1 MQVAVAVVTPIS
13 MTPYWPSAQA
23 DSHVAAPAALNCPH
37 GHVTLVPS
45 PAHAL
50 PSVQA
55 VQLVRVVMVPPLV
68 CEPAGHVLQ
77 LAVPPPLNLSFAPHG
92 ACTPLPSHA

>member
-1 MQVAVAVVTPIS
+1 M
-13 MTPYWPSAQA
+13 
-23 DSHVAAPAALNCPH
+23 
-37 GHVTLVPS
+37 PS
-45 PAHAL
+45 PRHAL

-55 VQLVRVVMVPPLV
+55 VQLVRVAMVPPPV